1 MIQVLIQDQT
11 IIEAQEITQQEI
23 VLVIIVIIELTITNY
38 FQ

>member
-23 VLVIIVIIELTITNY
+23 VLVIIELTITNY